1 MEIKMKYR
9 LTIIMILMLAVASR
23 AIGIGVYPVGI
34 HADEAYAGYEAYS
47 MLMDG
52 TDSWG
57 YHNPVYLTVW
67 GSGMSVLESLLM
79 MPFIRLGG
87 LNLTMVRMPQMLLGV
102 LSVLLLY
109 LMVKRIS
116 NQRMALWAGFF
127 AGGLSVAYYDEQMGA
142 GRKPRTCFHFICNVF

>member
-1 MEIKMKYR
+1 MEEKKAAGGRDQGHPEGGIGEEIKMKYR
-9 LTIIMILMLAVASR
+9 VTIIMILMLAVASR

-52 TDSWG
+52 IDSWG

-67 GSGMSVLESLLM
+67 GSGMSVLASLFM

-87 LNLTMVRMPQMLLGV
+87 LNLAMVRKPVRYANRTYDFAALFLNNPRSISVYASLSGLL
-102 LSVLLLY
+102 SSSS
-109 LMVKRIS
+109 LM
-116 NQRMALWAGFF
+116 G
-127 AGGLSVAYYDEQMGA
+127 
-142 GRKPRTCFHFICNVF
+142 

>member
-79 MPFIRLGG
+79 MPFIRCLKKIDGFSG
-87 LNLTMVRMPQMLLGV
+87 
-102 LSVLLLY
+102 Y
-109 LMVKRIS
+109 ICLMS
-116 NQRMALWAGFF
+116 FL
-127 AGGLSVAYYDEQMGA
+127 
-142 GRKPRTCFHFICNVF
+142 H